1 MTCDQATFALERR
14 WDHAL
19 SGEEERALDD
29 HIGACAT
36 CRAEAEAIAMADA
49 VFLRLPDMDPPVNLA
64 AAVAQ
69 QIAQE
74 APAEPRR
81 GWFWGSVAV
90 LAAVLAGLFSLGIT
104 PAALWNA
111 PVIAAVFAPA
121 AHAVSD
127 WLRPVTLPLEALSPA
142 IGSLAPWAGAIAVAE
157 IGAIGMWVARR
168 HNGRH
173 VAGRV

>member
-19 SGEEERALDD
+19 SGEEERALDS

-49 VFLRLPDMDPPVNLA
+49 VFLRLPDMDPPRNLA

-81 GWFWGSVAV
+81 GWFWGGVVA
-90 LAAVLAGLFSLGIT
+90 LAAVLAGLYMLGIT
-104 PAALWNA
+104 PATLWNA
-111 PVIAAVFAPA
+111 PVVAAVIAPA
-121 AHAVSD
+121 AHTVSD
-127 WLRPVTLPLEALSPA
+127 WLRPVTLPLEALLPA
-142 IGSLAPWAGAIAVAE
+142 IGSLAQWAGAIAVVE
-157 IGAIGMWVARR
+157 IAAIGLWVVRR

-173 VAGRV
+173 IAGPV